1 MLIKP
6 VYELLPYSYMI
17 VGTVSLFLL
26 EPSYALVASTVV
38 YLYGAHVYNL
48 RSKNRRTD
56 PKRKRK
62 TGAIPET
69 LYGLLP
75 FIYVFSALSLY
86 RFYPRDS
93 STLFA
98 LCLVTYGAYLI
109 MRRSSYRHHKY
120 PKGIRQ

>member
-6 VYELLPYSYMI
+6 VYELLPFSYML
-17 VGTVSLFLL
+17 VGSVSIFLL
-26 EPSYALVASTVV
+26 EPSYALIASIVV
-38 YLYGAHVYNL
+38 YLYGAHIYNL

-62 TGAIPET
+62 SGGMPDM
-69 LYGLLP
+69 LYGLMP
-75 FIYVFSALSLY
+75 FLYVLTAVSLY

-98 LCLVTYGAYLI
+98 LCLITYGGYLFL
-109 MRRSSYRHHKY
+109 RRSSYRHHKY

>member
-6 VYELLPYSYMI
+6 IYELLPYSYMI
-17 VGTVSLFLL
+17 VGTASIFLL
-26 EPSYALVASTVV
+26 EPSYALAASIVV
-38 YLYGAHVYNL
+38 YLYGAHIYNL

-62 TGAIPET
+62 AGALPET
-69 LYGLLP
+69 LYGLMP

-86 RFYPRDS
+86 RFYPKDS

-98 LCLVTYGAYLI
+98 LCLATYGAYLF

>member
-26 EPSYALVASTVV
+26 EPSYALVASIVV

-62 TGAIPET
+62 PGAVPET
-69 LYGLLP
+69 LYGLMP

-98 LCLVTYGAYLI
+98 LCLVTYGVYLM

-120 PKGIRQ
+120 PKSIRQ

>member
-6 VYELLPYSYMI
+6 LYELLPFTYMV
-17 VGTVSLFLL
+17 VGSVSIFLL
-26 EPSYALVASTVV
+26 EPSYALIASIVV
-38 YLYGAHVYNL
+38 YFYGAHIYNL

-62 TGAIPET
+62 AGYIPET
-69 LYGLLP
+69 IYGLLP
-75 FIYVFSALSLY
+75 FIYVLSAVSLY

-98 LCLVTYGAYLI
+98 LCLTTYGSYLFL
-109 MRRSSYRHHKY
+109 RRLSYRHHRL
-120 PKGIRQ
+120 PRGISQ